1 MHTVSAIL
9 LMFCMFIGY
18 HLNGYQA
25 AVCVAAGF
33 ATGAI
38 LLNLIRGK

>member
-18 HLNGYQA
+18 HLSGYQG
-25 AVCVAAGF
+25 AVYVAVGF
-33 ATGAI
+33 AAGAI

>member
-18 HLNGYQA
+18 HMNGYQS
-25 AVCVAAGF
+25 AVHVAVGF
-33 ATGAI
+33 AVGAI
-38 LLNLIRGK
+38 LLNWIRGK

>member
-9 LMFCMFIGY
+9 PMFCMFIGY
-18 HLNGYQA
+18 HLNGYQS
-25 AVCVAAGF
+25 AVFVAVGF
-33 ATGAI
+33 AAGAI